1 MYIRI
6 NLHICVYVRIS
17 IYTTMHVYICVYI
30 YIFPGDPPWPPGRC
44 LTAAGRRIV
53 FGAVQNWCSGEV
65 SIKRFSGWSEAQGG
79 WQHRRAPVVMG

>member
-1 MYIRI
+1 MCICAYLYIH
-6 NLHICVYVRIS
+6 NYAHI
-17 IYTTMHVYICVYI
+17 YICVYI

-53 FGAVQNWCSGEV
+53 FGAVHSWCSGEV